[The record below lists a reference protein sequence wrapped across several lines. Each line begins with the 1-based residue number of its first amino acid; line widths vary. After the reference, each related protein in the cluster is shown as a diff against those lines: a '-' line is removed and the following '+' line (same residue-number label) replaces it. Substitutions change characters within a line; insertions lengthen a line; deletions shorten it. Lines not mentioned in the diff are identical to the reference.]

1 MPQAIMR
8 LARLSAIAAVVA
20 CARSGA
26 VSSSPGGIAPSAGN
40 ERGAFVVTLGTDT
53 VTVEQYHRAGNRIE
67 GDIIQRQP
75 MTTIGHYVIALNA
88 DGTPERV
95 EYAVR
100 RPDGSLPPNAPRSV
114 TVLYGPDTV
123 TTQVMRDST
132 ITTKVA
138 AKGAF
143 PYFNNA
149 FGPYELWLSRLRA
162 TRTDTATIPLLTV
175 GSRNAPNPFSVRFL
189 GGDTV
194 RVWYFGS
201 PQYVR
206 FDREGRIQS
215 VDATQTTVK
224 VSTRRQPSVDIQSI
238 AGAFAAA
245 EAAGRGFGTSA
256 SLRDTARAP
265 IAGATIS
272 VDYGRPALRGRDVWQ
287 RGVLGDT
294 IWRTG
299 ANAATE
305 FTTSADLLM
314 NGQTI
319 PAGKYTLWTHTT
331 SSGSY
336 ELIFNKQ
343 TGQWGTIYN
352 AQQDLVR
359 VPLQVSSLPSP
370 VDRFTITVESQASG
384 GALRLAWGTKQ
395 LSVPFTV
402 KP

>member
-1 MPQAIMR
+1 MREAIMR
-8 LARLSAIAAVVA
+8 LARLSVIAAAGA

-26 VSSSPGGIAPSAGN
+26 VTSSPGGIAPSAGN

-53 VTVEQYHRAGNRIE
+53 VTVEQYSRAGNRIE

-88 DGTPERV
+88 DGTPQRV
-95 EYAVR
+95 DYAVR
-100 RPDGSLPPNAPRSV
+100 RPDGSVPPNAPRSV

-123 TTQVMRDST
+123 TTQVMRDT
-132 ITTKVA
+132 MITTKMA

-143 PYFNNA
+143 PYFANA

-175 GSRNAPNPFSVRFL
+175 GSLNAPNPFSVRFL

-194 RVWYFGS
+194 RVWSFGS

-206 FDREGRIQS
+206 FDREGRIQG

-238 AGAFAAA
+238 ASAFAAA
-245 EAAGRGFGTSA
+245 EPERPMTDEE
-256 SLRDTARAP
+256 R
-265 IAGATIS
+265 
-272 VDYGRPALRGRDVWQ
+272 RPALRGRNVWQ

-305 FTTSADLLM
+305 FSTSADLLM

-343 TGQWGTIYN
+343 TGQWGTVYN

-370 VDRFTITVESQASG
+370 MDRFTITVESQASG

-395 LSVPFTV
+395 LSLPFTV